1 MSFSVTFAE
10 LVNIAIGTPELGNV
24 NFNAL
29 HVLLHGL
36 LEHLQLQNVKKE
48 ISQEE
53 RDFLQPP
60 PSFTAKGQVQEQVSL
75 ERKSSSLFHQLQ
87 ERLTRIESQLLHLN
101 NPPTTAELLSRSQS
115 LNKPAE
121 EMWQMM
127 QLKKKME
134 MNEEGMTKAMN
145 TLQDLLTNIYSLQS
159 TVSTFQEE
167 LGVLKDNFQR
177 VNMDEMRERLAQLDQ
192 QSQLI
197 QAILDR
203 LDKMQAQL
211 NSFPEQVDIV
221 QWSALFDSLTDKSP
235 SDPVPSLDSKRETVR
250 EALGKL
256 CQLPDKHEA
265 LGTRISLLESELK
278 QQADHLAKLGISD
291 DVAADL
297 ERMKDEI
304 SSLQSKEDKGKEFR
318 RDLLAQV
325 QKLKE
330 QYEKLQKGSER
341 LLSSMGDFQ
350 NLRAMVQQLDLNKA
364 DKALLEQEM
373 NVKADKS
380 ALEAMVNH
388 GELQSATTQL
398 SEMMQDLLQKMSL
411 QDKDWQKALEKL
423 FSDMDS
429 KLDHMAL
436 DPLQKQLEEVWKF
449 IKKYLSEGPRFDA
462 DSAAGFKRQLFER
475 VKCISCDRPVAMMTG
490 PHLVTVRK
498 ANLLSRPRPASAN
511 GYEYL
516 ALQQRAR
523 EQALEGNDGHE
534 MTSRGQLSSQQCWQC
549 QAHAAYPV
557 KRLSKV
563 KALTTMYPYG
573 DPTVLTYDNSEVD
586 ILGINGVLYK
596 GRVSSQ
602 PANRSVSLEKE
613 FSGAKTPRPPSKHG
627 MERTRSATSYGS
639 HYVSPYAS
647 SVVRTRATS
656 AGSKSQPAQ
665 ELPACMVRVKTELPP
680 GQLPSEGGVAGL

>member
-1 MSFSVTFAE
+1 MSFSITFAE
-10 LVNIAIGTPELGNV
+10 LVNIAIGTPELGHV

-29 HVLLHGL
+29 HVLLHSL
-36 LEHLQLQNVKKE
+36 LEHLQLQEARRE
-48 ISQEE
+48 ISKEE
-53 RDFLQPP
+53 RDFLQPAA
-60 PSFTAKGQVQEQVSL
+60 SFAAEHQGQEQAST
-75 ERKSSSLFHQLQ
+75 ERQSSSLFHQLQ
-87 ERLTRIESQLLHLN
+87 ERLTKIESQLLHLIP
-101 NPPTTAELLSRSQS
+101 PPTTAELLTRSQS

-145 TLQDLLTNIYSLQS
+145 TLQDLLTNIYSLQT
-159 TVSTFQEE
+159 TVNTFQHE
-167 LGVLKDNFQR
+167 LEVLKDSFQK
-177 VNMDEMRERLAQLDQ
+177 VNMDELRERLAQLDQ

-203 LDKMQAQL
+203 LDKLEAQL
-211 NSFPEQVDIV
+211 SSLPGQEDIV
-221 QWSALFDSLTDKSP
+221 KWSALFNSLSATSP
-235 SDPVPSLDSKRETVR
+235 SEPGPNLNAKRETVR
-250 EALGKL
+250 ESLSRL
-256 CQLPDKHEA
+256 SQLPDKHEA
-265 LGTRISLLESELK
+265 LGSRISLLESELK
-278 QQADHLAKLGISD
+278 QQADRLDKIGLTAA
-291 DVAADL
+291 VAAEL
-297 ERMKDEI
+297 ERMKEDI
-304 SSLQSKEDKGKEFR
+304 SSLQSKQDKGK
-318 RDLLAQV
+318 DLQKDLQAQV

-330 QYEKLQKGSER
+330 QYEKLKKSSER
-341 LLSSMGDFQ
+341 LLSNMGDFQ

-388 GELQSATTQL
+388 GELQSATAQL
-398 SEMMQDLLQKMSL
+398 SDMMQDLLQKMSL

-423 FSDMDS
+423 FTDMDS
-429 KLDHMAL
+429 KLDRMAL
-436 DPLQKQLEEVWKF
+436 DPLRKQLEEVWKF

-475 VKCISCDRPVAMMTG
+475 VRCISCDRPVAMMTG

-498 ANLLSRPRPASAN
+498 ANLFSRPRPASAN

-516 ALQQRAR
+516 ALQQQAR
-523 EQALEGNDGHE
+523 EQALEGKEGRE
-534 MTSRGQLSSQQCWQC
+534 LTSRGHLPSQQCWQC
-549 QAHAAYPV
+549 QGHIPYPV
-557 KRLSKV
+557 KRLSKT

-573 DPTVLTYDNSEVD
+573 DPTVLTYDNNEVD

-596 GRVSSQ
+596 GRVSSLT
-602 PANRSVSLEKE
+602 ANRSPSLEKE
-613 FSGAKTPRPPSKHG
+613 YSGAKTPQPPTKPG

-647 SVVRTRATS
+647 SVIRMRATS

-665 ELPACMVRVKTELPP
+665 ELPTCTVQVKTGEAP
-680 GQLPSEGGVAGL
+680 GQLPSKGGVASP

>member
-36 LEHLQLQNVKKE
+36 LEHLQLQGVKKE

-53 RDFLQPP
+53 RDFLQPA
-60 PSFTAKGQVQEQVSL
+60 PSFTAEGQVQEQVSL

-87 ERLTRIESQLLHLN
+87 ERLTRIESQLFFLN
-101 NPPTTAELLSRSQS
+101 NPPTTEQLLSRSQP

-145 TLQDLLTNIYSLQS
+145 TLQELLTNIYSLQS
-159 TVSTFQEE
+159 TVNTFQEE

-177 VNMDEMRERLAQLDQ
+177 VSMDEMRERLAQLDQ

-211 NSFPEQVDIV
+211 SSFPEQVDIV
-221 QWSALFDSLTDKSP
+221 QWSSLFDSLTDKSP

-250 EALGKL
+250 EAFGKL

-265 LGTRISLLESELK
+265 LGTRISLLENELK
-278 QQADHLAKLGISD
+278 QQADHLAKVGISD

-304 SSLQSKEDKGKEFR
+304 SSLQSKEDKGREFQ

-388 GELQSATTQL
+388 RELQSATTQL

-436 DPLQKQLEEVWKF
+436 DPLRKQLEEVWKF

-523 EQALEGNDGHE
+523 EQAVEGNDGRE
-534 MTSRGQLSSQQCWQC
+534 MTSCRQLSSQQCWQC
-549 QAHAAYPV
+549 QAHAAYPI

-602 PANRSVSLEKE
+602 LANRSVSLEKE
-613 FSGAKTPRPPSKHG
+613 FSAAKTPRPPSKHG
-627 MERTRSATSYGS
+627 MERTRSATYGS

-656 AGSKSQPAQ
+656 AGSKSQLAQ
-665 ELPACMVRVKTELPP
+665 ELPACTVRVKTELPP
-680 GQLPSEGGVAGL
+680 GQLPSEGAVAGL

>member
-36 LEHLQLQNVKKE
+36 LEHLQLQGVKKE

-53 RDFLQPP
+53 RDFLQPA
-60 PSFTAKGQVQEQVSL
+60 PSFTAEGQVQKQVSL
-75 ERKSSSLFHQLQ
+75 EKKSSSLFHQLQ
-87 ERLTRIESQLLHLN
+87 ERLSRIESQLLLLN
-101 NPPTTAELLSRSQS
+101 SPPTTEQLLSRSQPH
-115 LNKPAE
+115 NKPAE

-145 TLQDLLTNIYSLQS
+145 TLQELLTNIYSLQS
-159 TVSTFQEE
+159 TVNTFQEE
-167 LGVLKDNFQR
+167 LGVLKDNFQQ
-177 VNMDEMRERLAQLDQ
+177 VSMDEMRERLAQLDQ

-211 NSFPEQVDIV
+211 SSFPEQVDIV
-221 QWSALFDSLTDKSP
+221 QWSSLFDSLTDKSP

-250 EALGKL
+250 EAFGKL

-265 LGTRISLLESELK
+265 LGTRISLLENELK
-278 QQADHLAKLGISD
+278 QQADHLAKVGISD

-304 SSLQSKEDKGKEFR
+304 SSLQSKEDK
-318 RDLLAQV
+318 
-325 QKLKE
+325 
-330 QYEKLQKGSER
+330 
-341 LLSSMGDFQ
+341 
-350 NLRAMVQQLDLNKA
+350 
-364 DKALLEQEM
+364 
-373 NVKADKS
+373 
-380 ALEAMVNH
+380 
-388 GELQSATTQL
+388 
-398 SEMMQDLLQKMSL
+398 
-411 QDKDWQKALEKL
+411 
-423 FSDMDS
+423 
-429 KLDHMAL
+429 LDHMAL
-436 DPLQKQLEEVWKF
+436 DPLRKQLEEVWKF

-523 EQALEGNDGHE
+523 EQAVEGNDG
-534 MTSRGQLSSQQCWQC
+534 RLSSQQCWQC
-549 QAHAAYPV
+549 QAHAAYPI

-602 PANRSVSLEKE
+602 PANQSVSLEKE
-613 FSGAKTPRPPSKHG
+613 FSEAKTPRPPSKHG
-627 MERTRSATSYGS
+627 MERTRSATYGS

-647 SVVRTRATS
+647 SVVRMKATS
-656 AGSKSQPAQ
+656 TGSKSQLAH
-665 ELPACMVRVKTELPP
+665 ELLACTVRVKTELPP

>member
-1 MSFSVTFAE
+1 MSFSVTFTE

-36 LEHLQLQNVKKE
+36 LEHLQLQGVKKE

-53 RDFLQPP
+53 RDFLQPA
-60 PSFTAKGQVQEQVSL
+60 PSFTAEGQVQKQVSL
-75 ERKSSSLFHQLQ
+75 EKKSSSLFHQLQ
-87 ERLTRIESQLLHLN
+87 ERLSRIESQLLLLN
-101 NPPTTAELLSRSQS
+101 SPPTTEQLLSRSQPH
-115 LNKPAE
+115 NKPAE

-145 TLQDLLTNIYSLQS
+145 TLQELLTNIYSLQS
-159 TVSTFQEE
+159 TVNTFQEE
-167 LGVLKDNFQR
+167 LGVLKDNFQQ
-177 VNMDEMRERLAQLDQ
+177 VSMDEMRERLAQLDQ

-211 NSFPEQVDIV
+211 SSFPEQVDIV
-221 QWSALFDSLTDKSP
+221 QWSSLFDSLTDKSP

-250 EALGKL
+250 EAFGKL

-265 LGTRISLLESELK
+265 LGTRISLLENELK
-278 QQADHLAKLGISD
+278 QQADHLAKVGISD

-304 SSLQSKEDKGKEFR
+304 SSLQSKEDK
-318 RDLLAQV
+318 
-325 QKLKE
+325 
-330 QYEKLQKGSER
+330 
-341 LLSSMGDFQ
+341 
-350 NLRAMVQQLDLNKA
+350 
-364 DKALLEQEM
+364 
-373 NVKADKS
+373 
-380 ALEAMVNH
+380 
-388 GELQSATTQL
+388 
-398 SEMMQDLLQKMSL
+398 
-411 QDKDWQKALEKL
+411 
-423 FSDMDS
+423 
-429 KLDHMAL
+429 LDHMAL
-436 DPLQKQLEEVWKF
+436 DPLRKQLEEVWKF

-523 EQALEGNDGHE
+523 EQAVEGNDG
-534 MTSRGQLSSQQCWQC
+534 RLSSQQCWQC
-549 QAHAAYPV
+549 QAHAAYPI

-602 PANRSVSLEKE
+602 PANQSVSLEKE
-613 FSGAKTPRPPSKHG
+613 FSEAKTPRPPSKHG
-627 MERTRSATSYGS
+627 MERTRSATYGS

-647 SVVRTRATS
+647 SVVRMRATS
-656 AGSKSQPAQ
+656 TGSKSQLAH
-665 ELPACMVRVKTELPP
+665 ELLACTVRVKTELSP
-680 GQLPSEGGVAGL
+680 GPLPSEGGVAGL

>member
-1 MSFSVTFAE
+1 MSFSITFAE
-10 LVNIAIGTPELGNV
+10 LVNIAIGTPEIGNV

-36 LEHLQLQNVKKE
+36 LEHLQLQGVKKE

-53 RDFLQPP
+53 RDFLQPA
-60 PSFTAKGQVQEQVSL
+60 PSFTAEDQVQEQVSL

-87 ERLTRIESQLLHLN
+87 ERLTRIESQLLLLN
-101 NPPTTAELLSRSQS
+101 SPPTTEQLLSRSQPHS
-115 LNKPAE
+115 KPAE

-145 TLQDLLTNIYSLQS
+145 TLQELLTNIYSLQS
-159 TVSTFQEE
+159 TVNTLQEE
-167 LGVLKDNFQR
+167 LGVLKDNFQQ
-177 VNMDEMRERLAQLDQ
+177 VSMDEMRERLAQLDQ

-197 QAILDR
+197 QVILDR

-221 QWSALFDSLTDKSP
+221 QWSSLFDSLTDKSP
-235 SDPVPSLDSKRETVR
+235 SDPVPSLDSKRETVK
-250 EALGKL
+250 EVFGKL

-265 LGTRISLLESELK
+265 LGTRISLLENELK
-278 QQADHLAKLGISD
+278 QQADHLAKVGISD

-304 SSLQSKEDKGKEFR
+304 SSLQSKEDKGREFQ

-388 GELQSATTQL
+388 GELQSTTTQL

-436 DPLQKQLEEVWKF
+436 DPLRKQLEEVWKF
-449 IKKYLSEGPRFDA
+449 IKKYLSEGPHFDA

-523 EQALEGNDGHE
+523 EQAVESNDGRE
-534 MTSRGQLSSQQCWQC
+534 MTRHGQLSSEQCW
-549 QAHAAYPV
+549 
-557 KRLSKV
+557 
-563 KALTTMYPYG
+563 
-573 DPTVLTYDNSEVD
+573 
-586 ILGINGVLYK
+586 
-596 GRVSSQ
+596 
-602 PANRSVSLEKE
+602 
-613 FSGAKTPRPPSKHG
+613 
-627 MERTRSATSYGS
+627 
-639 HYVSPYAS
+639 
-647 SVVRTRATS
+647 
-656 AGSKSQPAQ
+656 
-665 ELPACMVRVKTELPP
+665 
-680 GQLPSEGGVAGL
+680 

>member
-36 LEHLQLQNVKKE
+36 LEHLQLQDIKKE

-53 RDFLQPP
+53 RDFLQAA
-60 PSFTAKGQVQEQVSL
+60 PSFTAEGQVQEQVPL

-87 ERLTRIESQLLHLN
+87 ERLTRVESQLIHLN
-101 NPPTTAELLSRSQS
+101 NPPTTAQLLARSQPF
-115 LNKPAE
+115 NKPAE

-159 TVSTFQEE
+159 TVNTFQEE
-167 LGVLKDNFQR
+167 LGVLKDNFQQ
-177 VNMDEMRERLAQLDQ
+177 VNMDEMRERLAQLDR

-211 NSFPEQVDIV
+211 SSFPEQVDIV
-221 QWSALFDSLTDKSP
+221 QWSSLFDTLADKSP
-235 SDPVPSLDSKRETVR
+235 SDPVPSLDSKRDTVR
-250 EALGKL
+250 EALSKL
-256 CQLPDKHEA
+256 CQLPEKHEA

-278 QQADHLAKLGISD
+278 QQVDHLVCFACP
-291 DVAADL
+291 
-297 ERMKDEI
+297 
-304 SSLQSKEDKGKEFR
+304 
-318 RDLLAQV
+318 
-325 QKLKE
+325 
-330 QYEKLQKGSER
+330 
-341 LLSSMGDFQ
+341 Q
-350 NLRAMVQQLDLNKA
+350 NLRMMVQQLDLNKA

-398 SEMMQDLLQKMSL
+398 NEMMQDLLQKMSL
-411 QDKDWQKALEKL
+411 QDNDWQKALEKL
-423 FSDMDS
+423 FSDVDS
-429 KLDHMAL
+429 KLDRMAL
-436 DPLQKQLEEVWKF
+436 DPLRKQLEEVWKF

-516 ALQQRAR
+516 ALKQRAR
-523 EQALEGNDGHE
+523 EQVVEGNDGRE
-534 MTSRGQLSSQQCWQC
+534 MTSHGQLSSQQCWQC
-549 QAHAAYPV
+549 QAHAAYPI

-602 PANRSVSLEKE
+602 LANRSVSLEKE

-627 MERTRSATSYGS
+627 MERTHSATSYGS

-647 SVVRTRATS
+647 SVVRMRATS
-656 AGSKSQPAQ
+656 TGSKSQPAQ

-680 GQLPSEGGVAGL
+680 RQLPSEGGVASL

>member
-36 LEHLQLQNVKKE
+36 LEHLQLQDIKKE

-53 RDFLQPP
+53 RDFLQAA
-60 PSFTAKGQVQEQVSL
+60 PSFTAEGQVQEQVPL

-87 ERLTRIESQLLHLN
+87 ERLTRVESQLIHLN
-101 NPPTTAELLSRSQS
+101 NPPTTAQLLARSQPF
-115 LNKPAE
+115 NKPAE

-159 TVSTFQEE
+159 TVNTFQEE
-167 LGVLKDNFQR
+167 LGVLKDNFQQ

-211 NSFPEQVDIV
+211 SSFPEQVDIV
-221 QWSALFDSLTDKSP
+221 QWSSLFDSLADKSS
-235 SDPVPSLDSKRETVR
+235 SDPVPSLDSKRDTVR
-250 EALGKL
+250 EALSKL
-256 CQLPDKHEA
+256 CQLPEKHEA

-278 QQADHLAKLGISD
+278 QQVDHLAKLGISD

-297 ERMKDEI
+297 ERMKNEI
-304 SSLQSKEDKGKEFR
+304 SSLQSKEDKGSEFQ
-318 RDLLAQV
+318 RDLQAQV

-330 QYEKLQKGSER
+330 QYEKLQKASER

-350 NLRAMVQQLDLNKA
+350 NLRMMVQQLDLNKA

-398 SEMMQDLLQKMSL
+398 NEMMQDLLQKMSL
-411 QDKDWQKALEKL
+411 QDNDWQKALEKL
-423 FSDMDS
+423 FSDVDS
-429 KLDHMAL
+429 KLDRMAL
-436 DPLQKQLEEVWKF
+436 DPLRKQLEEVWKF

-516 ALQQRAR
+516 ALKQLAR
-523 EQALEGNDGHE
+523 EQVVEGNDGRE
-534 MTSRGQLSSQQCWQC
+534 MTSHGQLSSQQCWQC
-549 QAHAAYPV
+549 QAHAAYPI

-602 PANRSVSLEKE
+602 LANRSVSLEKE

-627 MERTRSATSYGS
+627 MERTHSATSYGS

-647 SVVRTRATS
+647 SVGRMRATS
-656 AGSKSQPAQ
+656 AGRKSQPAQ
-665 ELPACMVRVKTELPP
+665 ELPACVVRVKTELPP
-680 GQLPSEGGVAGL
+680 GQLPSEGGVASL

>member
-1 MSFSVTFAE
+1 MSFSITFAE
-10 LVNIAIGTPELGNV
+10 LVNIAIGTPEIGNV

-36 LEHLQLQNVKKE
+36 LEHLQLQGVKKE

-53 RDFLQPP
+53 RDFLQPA
-60 PSFTAKGQVQEQVSL
+60 PSFTAEDQVQEQVSL

-87 ERLTRIESQLLHLN
+87 ERLTRIESQLLLLN
-101 NPPTTAELLSRSQS
+101 SPPTTEQLLSRSQPHS
-115 LNKPAE
+115 KPAE

-145 TLQDLLTNIYSLQS
+145 TLQELLTNIYSLQS
-159 TVSTFQEE
+159 TVNTLQEE
-167 LGVLKDNFQR
+167 LGVLKDNFQQ
-177 VNMDEMRERLAQLDQ
+177 VSMDEMRERLAQLDQ

-197 QAILDR
+197 QVILDR

-221 QWSALFDSLTDKSP
+221 QWSSLFDSLTDKSP
-235 SDPVPSLDSKRETVR
+235 SDPVPSLDSKRETVK
-250 EALGKL
+250 EVFGKL

-265 LGTRISLLESELK
+265 LGTRISLLENELK
-278 QQADHLAKLGISD
+278 QQADHLAKVGISD

-304 SSLQSKEDKGKEFR
+304 SSLQSKEDK
-318 RDLLAQV
+318 
-325 QKLKE
+325 
-330 QYEKLQKGSER
+330 
-341 LLSSMGDFQ
+341 
-350 NLRAMVQQLDLNKA
+350 
-364 DKALLEQEM
+364 
-373 NVKADKS
+373 
-380 ALEAMVNH
+380 
-388 GELQSATTQL
+388 
-398 SEMMQDLLQKMSL
+398 
-411 QDKDWQKALEKL
+411 
-423 FSDMDS
+423 
-429 KLDHMAL
+429 LDHMAL
-436 DPLQKQLEEVWKF
+436 DPLRKQLEEVWKF
-449 IKKYLSEGPRFDA
+449 IKKYLSEGPHFDA

-523 EQALEGNDGHE
+523 EQAVESNDGRE
-534 MTSRGQLSSQQCWQC
+534 MTRHGQLSSEQCWQC
-549 QAHAAYPV
+549 QAHAAYPI

-602 PANRSVSLEKE
+602 LANRSVSLERE
-613 FSGAKTPRPPSKHG
+613 LSEAKTPRPPSKHG
-627 MERTRSATSYGS
+627 MERTRSATYGS

-647 SVVRTRATS
+647 SVIRMRATS
-656 AGSKSQPAQ
+656 AGSKSQLAQ
-665 ELPACMVRVKTELPP
+665 ELPACTVRVKTELPP

>member
-36 LEHLQLQNVKKE
+36 LEHLQIQDIKKE

-53 RDFLQPP
+53 RDFLQAA
-60 PSFTAKGQVQEQVSL
+60 PSFTAEGQVQEQVPL

-87 ERLTRIESQLLHLN
+87 ERLTRVESQLIHLN
-101 NPPTTAELLSRSQS
+101 NPPTTAQLLARSQPF
-115 LNKPAE
+115 NKPAE

-159 TVSTFQEE
+159 TVNSFQEE
-167 LGVLKDNFQR
+167 LGVLKDNFQQ
-177 VNMDEMRERLAQLDQ
+177 VGMDEMRERLTQLDQ

-203 LDKMQAQL
+203 LDKMQVQL
-211 NSFPEQVDIV
+211 ISFPEQVDIV
-221 QWSALFDSLTDKSP
+221 QWSSLFDSLADKSP
-235 SDPVPSLDSKRETVR
+235 SDPVPSLDSKRDTVR

-256 CQLPDKHEA
+256 CQLPEKHEA

-278 QQADHLAKLGISD
+278 QQVDHLAKLGIAD

-297 ERMKDEI
+297 ERMKNEI
-304 SSLQSKEDKGKEFR
+304 SSLQSKEDKGSEFQ
-318 RDLLAQV
+318 RDLQAQV

-330 QYEKLQKGSER
+330 QYEKLQKASER

-350 NLRAMVQQLDLNKA
+350 NLRMMVQQLDLNKA

-398 SEMMQDLLQKMSL
+398 NEMMQDLLQKMSL
-411 QDKDWQKALEKL
+411 QDNDWQKALEKL
-423 FSDMDS
+423 FSDVDS

-436 DPLQKQLEEVWKF
+436 DPLRKQLEEVWKF

-516 ALQQRAR
+516 ALKQRAR
-523 EQALEGNDGHE
+523 EQVVEGNDGRE
-534 MTSRGQLSSQQCWQC
+534 MTSHGQLSSQQCWQC
-549 QAHAAYPV
+549 QAHAAYPI

-602 PANRSVSLEKE
+602 LANRSVSLEKE

-627 MERTRSATSYGS
+627 MERTHSATSYGS

-647 SVVRTRATS
+647 SVVRMRATT

-665 ELPACMVRVKTELPP
+665 ELPASMVRVKTELPP
-680 GQLPSEGGVAGL
+680 GQLPSEGGVASL